1 MRKLLSTTAAAI
13 LALSIVGCDSLPFL
27 GGAGEEEATPES
39 SPSPTAQ
46 TPASPSPSP
55 TPEPFAS
62 PDVPQK
68 PPGAPALIQSSNPEE
83 RVSRLEQEVGGQA
96 PSEAGQG
103 RDPFAVDIP
112 VPPPPEPDDPTG
124 ETLTDGP
131 VVVTQ
136 LPRQRVPQLPSLPQ
150 ISSPPQLGGPQPP
163 TLPNGGGGD
172 RRQPDGGTTRQP
184 GPGTTRQPGPGTTRQ
199 PGQQTDPKVNRK
211 EGQIPE
217 LASGQVPQLP
227 QVPELTSPPQL
238 GVGGGNGRQ
247 GGRNIPSTPDAGGP
261 RQLGQLPQIPTN
273 LQAPSLARSIGE
285 GPAEKMPEIPPIAIA
300 PRGVPNLPELPVQTP
315 PPQHPSARPPEP
327 VAGGG
332 EEAPPPPP
340 PPPSTAL
347 AEGVI
352 VTGVVEVGNEK
363 QVIIEAPNEATSR
376 YVKVGQR
383 VAGGKVLVKRV
394 NFENGE
400 AIVILEENDVEI
412 RKVVGEEPAVE

>member
-1 MRKLLSTTAAAI
+1 MRKLLSRTTAAI

-39 SPSPTAQ
+39 SPSPTAEA
-46 TPASPSPSP
+46 PASPSPSPSP

-96 PSEAGQG
+96 PSDAAQG
-103 RDPFAVDIP
+103 RDPFAVNVPI
-112 VPPPPEPDDPTG
+112 PPPTESDDQAGGTSI
-124 ETLTDGP
+124 DGP

-136 LPRQRVPQLPSLPQ
+136 LPSQRVPQLPSLPE
-150 ISSPPQLGGPQPP
+150 ISAPPQVGGPQSPP
-163 TLPNGGGGD
+163 LPGGGG
-172 RRQPDGGTTRQP
+172 GGTRQP
-184 GPGTTRQPGPGTTRQ
+184 GGGAPDQRQDQR
-199 PGQQTDPKVNRK
+199 R
-211 EGQIPE
+211 EGQVPD

-227 QVPELTSPPQL
+227 QVPELNRPPQL
-238 GVGGGNGRQ
+238 GGGGRTGSIRS
-247 GGRNIPSTPDAGGP
+247 PLDAGGP
-261 RQLGQLPQIPTN
+261 RQLGQLPQIPAD

-285 GPAEKMPEIPPIAIA
+285 GPAETMPEIPPIAIGS
-300 PRGVPNLPELPVQTP
+300 RGVPDLPELPVQAP

-340 PPPSTAL
+340 PPSTDL
-347 AEGVI
+347 AEGVK

-363 QVIIEAPNEATSR
+363 QILIEAPGEATSR
-376 YVKVGQR
+376 YVEVGQR

-394 NFENGE
+394 DFENGE

-412 RKVVGEEPAVE
+412 RKVVGEEPPAVE